1 VVLLNI
7 RGLAAASTDD
17 ETSGRGRHSS
27 GSDPG
32 TFVTEVVLDASV
44 ILKWAFPDRAGEIN
58 AERALDLLRAV
69 HAGRLSVV
77 EPPHWLAEVAA
88 VVTRL
93 APDRAPAIVALLHA
107 MELPVLD
114 ELEVYLEAAR
124 LSAASGQHVFDTL
137 YHAVALRRQG
147 TSLVTADE
155 RYYRSARR
163 AGKVKLLQEFV
174 VPTG

>member
-1 VVLLNI
+1 M
-7 RGLAAASTDD
+7 
-17 ETSGRGRHSS
+17 
-27 GSDPG
+27 
-32 TFVTEVVLDASV
+32 TEVVLDASV
-44 ILKWAFPDRAGEIN
+44 IVKWAFPDRAREAH
-58 AERALDLLRAV
+58 AERALDMLRAV

-93 APDRAPAIVALLHA
+93 APDRAPEVVALMHA

-124 LSAASGQHVFDTL
+124 LSAESGQHVFDTL
-137 YHAVALRRQG
+137 YHAVALRRRG
-147 TSLVTADE
+147 ASLVTADE
-155 RYYRSARR
+155 RYYRHARR
-163 AGKVKLLQEFV
+163 AGKVLLLQDFV